1 MSGAGGRLRRRGDAA
16 GVTDGLH
23 PALDV
28 DDAGRISLGVAGD
41 QLPIAGTSRAAL
53 EGAPCGS
60 PIAADDVEPIAP
72 IPGQL
77 ELGGDA

>member
-1 MSGAGGRLRRRGDAA
+1 
-16 GVTDGLH
+16 VTDELH

-41 QLPIAGTSRAAL
+41 QQEIVGTSRAAL

-60 PIAADDVEPIAP
+60 PIAAVTDELEPAPEP

-77 ELGGDA
+77 ELGQEER